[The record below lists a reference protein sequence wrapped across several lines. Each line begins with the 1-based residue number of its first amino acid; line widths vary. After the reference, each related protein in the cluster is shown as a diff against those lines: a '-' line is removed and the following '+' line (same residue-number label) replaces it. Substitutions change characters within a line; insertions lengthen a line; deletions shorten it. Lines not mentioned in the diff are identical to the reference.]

1 MRQLAIRTIVFPKDL
16 WAGGKNVFG
25 GWIMGQMDSAA
36 SISLQTYLTSGA
48 LTVSVSNMH
57 FKKPIH
63 SGDVVSVYTEIKSI
77 GTTSIVMNIDVE
89 VRSHATNKEYLVT
102 EAEFKFV
109 AVDENFTPI
118 PVCEVL
124 HSNIDDEDFLKLAQ
138 EANCRL

>member
-48 LTVSVSNMH
+48 LTVSVSKMH

-63 SGDVVSVYTEIKSI
+63 CGDIVSVYTEITSI
-77 GTTSIVMNIDVE
+77 GNTSVTMNIDVQ
-89 VRSHATNKEYLVT
+89 VRSKTTNKEHSVT
-102 EAEFKFV
+102 DAEFKFV
-109 AVDENFTPI
+109 AIDENFTPV
-118 PVCEVL
+118 PVRDVL
-124 HSNIDDEDFLKLAQ
+124 HANIEDEDFNKLVG
-138 EANCRL
+138 

>member
-1 MRQLAIRTIVFPKDL
+1 MRQLAMRTIVFPKDL

-25 GWIMGQMDSAA
+25 GWIMGQMDSSA

-63 SGDVVSVYTEIKSI
+63 VGDVVSVYTEIVGI
-77 GTTSIVMNIDVE
+77 GTTSIRMNIDVE
-89 VRSHATNKEYLVT
+89 VRSHTTNQEHSVT

-109 AVDENFTPI
+109 AVDENFTPV
-118 PVCEVL
+118 PVRDVL
-124 HSNIDDEDFLKLAQ
+124 HSNIEDDDFKQML
-138 EANCRL
+138 ES

>member
-1 MRQLAIRTIVFPKDL
+1 MRQLSIRTIVFPKDL

-36 SISLQTYLTSGA
+36 SISLQSYLTSGA

-63 SGDVVSVYTEIKSI
+63 SGDIVSVYTEIIAI
-77 GTTSIVMNIDVE
+77 GNTSITMNIDVE
-89 VRSHATNKEYLVT
+89 VRSHATNKEHSVT

-109 AVDENFTPI
+109 AVDENFSSI
-118 PVCEVL
+118 PVREVL
-124 HSNIDDEDFLKLAQ
+124 HSNIEDDDFKALLAQ
-138 EANCRL
+138 S